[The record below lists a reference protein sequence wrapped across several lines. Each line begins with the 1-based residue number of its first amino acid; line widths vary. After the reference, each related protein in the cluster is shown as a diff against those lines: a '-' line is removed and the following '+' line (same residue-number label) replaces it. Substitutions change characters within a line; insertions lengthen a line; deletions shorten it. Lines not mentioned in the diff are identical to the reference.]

1 MSCDC
6 HPFFRILNAV
16 AARVCKSNYVEMNY
30 DPAPFVESE
39 CFPCGGD
46 AKSHRKC
53 QEKRLRRQKPSK
65 VEQSLH
71 SRSLHLGS
79 LAFNTQQWSKRYL
92 LKIYHSRCYWL
103 VKKYMI
109 NINYNRPICQILWIF
124 IKSLSF
130 YATFNQKFFF
140 FIKYPIS
147 RSRVTVPPFLLA
159 VTTRTDCDEA
169 NSRLL
174 LILWQAPFSQF
185 VSGFFCSL
193 RFIFILH
200 IHTLRIRRVERMIYA
215 TNYQPVICRAS
226 YCYCCKIRNLI
237 SQKKKITERT

>member
-1 MSCDC
+1 
-6 HPFFRILNAV
+6 
-16 AARVCKSNYVEMNY
+16 MNY
-30 DPAPFVESE
+30 DPSPFVESE

-130 YATFNQKFFF
+130 YATFNQEIFFF
-140 FIKYPIS
+140 YKIS
-147 RSRVTVPPFLLA
+147 NQQIACHCATFFVGCYNENRLRWGKLPTIINTLASSILAICKRLFLFPSFHFHFA
-159 VTTRTDCDEA
+159 HSYVA
-169 NSRLL
+169 
-174 LILWQAPFSQF
+174 
-185 VSGFFCSL
+185 
-193 RFIFILH
+193 
-200 IHTLRIRRVERMIYA
+200 HTPCGTHDL
-215 TNYQPVICRAS
+215 
-226 YCYCCKIRNLI
+226 CCQL
-237 SQKKKITERT
+237 STGYM